1 LCSPNSLPRLV
12 MLDGAR
18 VTAEEVVD
26 AANFHGLGM
35 FVSFLGFFSNPSF
48 TKPQIFFLFFVFY
61 PRWCAA

>member
-35 FVSFLGFFSNPSF
+35 FVSFLGFFQTPHSLNLKF
-48 TKPQIFFLFFVFY
+48 FFVF
-61 PRWCAA
+61 CFLS